1 MLMFSGIT
9 SAPPQDNDTFT
20 RLTRNDSRDDWLK
33 RGIRSDAA
41 DLYRQQDLNVTLEHD
56 FWGSSGTGGY
66 SDLKAH
72 TTMLQ
77 VDAPLADGRMFFR
90 TDLVNMDAGSFSTHS
105 DGSYSPSWGT
115 CGEIACT
122 SGSENQTD
130 SGASV
135 AVGWKNDTW
144 SGDIGT
150 TPMGFNVVD
159 VVGGLSYSSAEVV
172 AVLVG
177 VGRQVARKAREAVFV
192 HADRALHAVVRDVRE
207 RKGCALG
214 GDGDRERLEVGRR
227 NDRAL
232 EILAVDEVLGD
243 FTSL

>member
-1 MLMFSGIT
+1 MLRDAARFATQSGAPQQALTHYREAMVASGIT
-9 SAPPQDNDTFT
+9 PAQPQDNDTFT
-20 RLTRNDSRDDWLK
+20 RLTRNDSHDDWLK

-115 CGEIACT
+115 CGRSPVPAAVKIRPTAGPAWRSAGRMT
-122 SGSENQTD
+122 P
-130 SGASV
+130 GAGIS
-135 AVGWKNDTW
+135 APRRWASMSSMW
-144 SGDIGT
+144 W
-150 TPMGFNVVD
+150 
-159 VVGGLSYSSAEVV
+159 GLSYSSD
-172 AVLVG
+172 VG
-177 VGRQVARKAREAVFV
+177 PVGYTVNV
-192 HADRALHAVVRDVRE
+192 HRRPISSSL
-207 RKGCALG
+207 LSFG
-214 GDGDRERLEVGRR
+214 GQKDSSSHTG
-227 NDRAL
+227 ATW
-232 EILAVDEVLGD
+232 AASAP
-243 FTSL
+243 TAAA